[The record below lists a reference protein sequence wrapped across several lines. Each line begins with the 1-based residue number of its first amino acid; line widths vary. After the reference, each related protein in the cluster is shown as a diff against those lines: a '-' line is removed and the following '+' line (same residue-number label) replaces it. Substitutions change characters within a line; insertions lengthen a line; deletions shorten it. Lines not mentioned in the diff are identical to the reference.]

1 MTSITTYTSE
11 KVSPYVYRLDNPI
24 TGEIY
29 IGYRKANKLPS
40 HLDLPEYKTSAPEV
54 RNIFEHF
61 EWTIVAE
68 FFDGDDAY
76 DFEQLSI
83 FEEWNN
89 PLLLNMSCYHGKG
102 RFRNKGHSPETK
114 VKISASRKGNT
125 GAKDTKTGERLG
137 MIQLDDIRWKT
148 GEIISVTKGQIQ
160 TTETNKKRSDKQK
173 GIPKSAESNMKRS
186 IAKMGIPRPPF
197 FSIIETKKTYD
208 KGNLS
213 RWKPEF
219 KQYY

>member
-1 MTSITTYTSE
+1 
-11 KVSPYVYRLDNPI
+11 
-24 TGEIY
+24 
-29 IGYRKANKLPS
+29 
-40 HLDLPEYKTSAPEV
+40 
-54 RNIFEHF
+54 
-61 EWTIVAE
+61 
-68 FFDGDDAY
+68 
-76 DFEQLSI
+76 
-83 FEEWNN
+83 
-89 PLLLNMSCYHGKG
+89 
-102 RFRNKGHSPETK
+102 
-114 VKISASRKGNT
+114 
-125 GAKDTKTGERLG
+125 